1 MPPRHE
7 FSSRT
12 KLQAFENAGGHCTR
26 CPARLYP
33 GKFRYNHR
41 IPDAQGGDNSLAN
54 CEVLC
59 LACDWVQTYKI
70 DLPAIAKTNRIRK
83 RAAGIRK
90 PRRITGW
97 RRFDGSIVK
106 ATRER

>member
-1 MPPRHE
+1 LRKE
-7 FSSRT
+7 FSSKI
-12 KLQAFENAGGHCTR
+12 KLQAFENAAGHCTR
-26 CPARLYP
+26 CSARLYP
-33 GKFRYNHR
+33 AKFRYNHR

-59 LACDWVQTYKI
+59 LACDREQTYKH

-90 PRRITGW
+90 PRRITRW
-97 RRFDGSIVK
+97 RRFDGTIVK
-106 ATRER
+106 ATKER